1 MELNLPL
8 DVSKNYL
15 SSSQKIRVITESWV
29 NNRIFCPNCGNN
41 LSNFENNKP
50 VADFY
55 CKKCSEEFE
64 LKSKNGIIGKR
75 IVDGAYSSMVKRLR
89 SNNNPNF
96 FFLTYNKNFLVDN
109 FMVIPKYFFVPNI
122 IEKRPPLS
130 VHARRAGWIGC
141 NIVMEN
147 IPDLGKIFYVQKGV
161 VNSKDVVLDR
171 WKRTEFIKDT
181 KDVEAKGWMLDVLNC
196 VEKIRKD
203 KFSLED
209 VYRFE
214 SELQIKHPLNNN
226 IQAKIRQQLQF
237 LRDKNFITFIGHG
250 IYKMRNDKS

>member
-141 NIVMEN
+141 NIVM
-147 IPDLGKIFYVQKGV
+147 
-161 VNSKDVVLDR
+161 
-171 WKRTEFIKDT
+171 
-181 KDVEAKGWMLDVLNC
+181 C
-196 VEKIRKD
+196 VFR
-203 KFSLED
+203 
-209 VYRFE
+209 
-214 SELQIKHPLNNN
+214 
-226 IQAKIRQQLQF
+226 
-237 LRDKNFITFIGHG
+237 
-250 IYKMRNDKS
+250 